1 MALLEIKNLSVAF
14 GSAKSCF
21 HAVEGVS
28 LSVDDFGTGY
38 SSLAYLRRFPI
49 DQLKIDRSFVQ
60 DIMLHPDSAAIVR
73 SIIGLARNL
82 RMQTVGEGV
91 ETVEQREFLRIAG
104 CDLMQG
110 YLFSRPLSATDL
122 IALVRKHQANQPG

>member
-1 MALLEIKNLSVAF
+1 
-14 GSAKSCF
+14 
-21 HAVEGVS
+21 
-28 LSVDDFGTGY
+28 
-38 SSLAYLRRFPI
+38 
-49 DQLKIDRSFVQ
+49 
-60 DIMLHPDSAAIVR
+60 
-73 SIIGLARNL
+73 
-82 RMQTVGEGV
+82 MQTVGEGV